1 MALVLSLQAI
11 HIHPL
16 LRECQEHSSTR
27 MDCHGRR
34 RCGSTERRGE
44 EEGKCFC
51 CVFFQAEHCLY
62 DAGRRRDAA

>member
-1 MALVLSLQAI
+1 MSVKNTAVPGWTVMAAVAVDPQ
-11 HIHPL
+11 
-16 LRECQEHSSTR
+16 
-27 MDCHGRR
+27 
-34 RCGSTERRGE
+34 RGE